1 MKIKKDDI
9 VVVIAGK
16 DKGKEGKVLRTFAGK
31 ERVIVEGVNIRTRHF
46 KKTNERAGQKLQYEA
61 PLHVSNVMI
70 IDPKTKKRARVGYSV
85 GKDGKKIR
93 LSKKSGEVLDG
104 KAAKKTASKT
114 TKAPAKT
121 TKAKK
126 ESK

>member
-16 DKGKEGKVLRTFAGK
+16 DKGKEGKVLRTLAAK

-61 PLHVSNVMI
+61 PLHVSNVMV
-70 IDPKTKKRARVGYSV
+70 IDPKTKKRSRVGYLK
-85 GKDGKKIR
+85 GKDNKKLRI
-93 LSKKSGEVLDG
+93 SKKSGEVLDS
-104 KAAKKTASKT
+104 KAAKKATA
-114 TKAPAKT
+114 TKAKP
-121 TKAKK
+121 KAKK
-126 ESK
+126 EEKKETKK